1 VKGRT
6 IAPDGTITPFTGKPF
21 DKTIVKGHGIKI
33 KAKAF
38 ALPNVNP
45 GSIIEYRYTVFWAD
59 RSAVAPHWV
68 LQEELPQRRAHFVFI
83 PYSGSGEVVDEH
95 GNSLQVYHT
104 MIGVPQG
111 TEVKSSLDGKLELE
125 MRDLPAFVEEEMAP
139 PDETLKMRVEFFYG
153 TGKMGKANEFW
164 KEQGKYWTK
173 DVEKFIGH
181 SSAVQAAA
189 AQAIAPADTPEQK
202 VRKLY
207 AMVQK
212 MKNLSYEQDAGLQE
226 LIAAKSAEKRT
237 AEDILKKQEGTRDDL
252 TRLFVAMVRSVNIP
266 AFVMRVAP
274 RDETFFQVN
283 IPSWR
288 QLSSEV
294 AIVSIDGKE
303 IFLDP
308 GTPTAP
314 YGLLDWKRTA
324 VDGVRQM
331 PDGSTQLA
339 KTPPP
344 EYTQTMTARI
354 ARLSLAGD
362 GSVSG
367 TVKFQWTGQE
377 AISHRLDAQQTDE
390 AGRKKD
396 LED

>member
-1 VKGRT
+1 RVL
-6 IAPDGTITPFTGKPF
+6 F
-21 DKTIVKGHGIKI
+21 
-33 KAKAF
+33 
-38 ALPNVNP
+38 
-45 GSIIEYRYTVFWAD
+45 
-59 RSAVAPHWV
+59 RS
-68 LQEELPQRRAHFVFI
+68 
-83 PYSGSGEVVDEH
+83 
-95 GNSLQVYHT
+95 
-104 MIGVPQG
+104 
-111 TEVKSSLDGKLELE
+111 
-125 MRDLPAFVEEEMAP
+125 
-139 PDETLKMRVEFFYG
+139 
-153 TGKMGKANEFW
+153 
-164 KEQGKYWTK
+164 YWTK

-331 PDGSTQLA
+331 P
-339 KTPPP
+339 
-344 EYTQTMTARI
+344 
-354 ARLSLAGD
+354 
-362 GSVSG
+362 
-367 TVKFQWTGQE
+367 
-377 AISHRLDAQQTDE
+377 
-390 AGRKKD
+390 
-396 LED
+396 